1 MKRSR
6 VRRGVKSIQ
15 LSPVART
22 HEGGVMEDHALDH
35 AVEFFSKAGSLFV
48 NSGTFYGGEE
58 KALSLFKKA
67 WIVEPQT
74 AMKLLM
80 WVRDC
85 RGGAGNRSGARDCAH
100 WLAEH
105 APEWVAAN
113 IGWFPLV
120 GRWDDL
126 RAFFGTKAEKEAIQL
141 WSEALRKNDVLAAK
155 WADRSDKPLR
165 FAMNMKIGDFRRYL
179 AKLRKDHIVEH
190 IMCNDDWEKI
200 VYDHVPSVAMAR
212 YTKAFGKKDAERF
225 QAYKEALKK
234 GVAKIHAD
242 VLFPHDCVHTFKAG
256 DQDIAE
262 AQFWALPNF
271 MEGTNEKIIVLC
283 DTSGSM
289 GVPIAA
295 KSSIQR
301 MDVSQG
307 LALYCSSRIPKDN
320 PFHKKFIGF
329 ESESEFKNWE
339 KMSFKQ
345 AMRNREIFD
354 GACGGTRIDTALD
367 LLLKTAQFYKLGDQ
381 HMPTMLLIISDM
393 QFHPGPDGY
402 YGMCGSVTKTPEIEK
417 SMRRWDVAGY
427 KRPKIVYWN
436 LAGYAGQPDT
446 ALSKNV
452 AFVSGFS
459 PSVLKAVLSGEDF
472 SPRAVMMRA
481 LEKYNVVVPE

>member
-1 MKRSR
+1 
-6 VRRGVKSIQ
+6 
-15 LSPVART
+15 
-22 HEGGVMEDHALDH
+22 MEDHALDH

-48 NSGTFYGGEE
+48 NSGTYYGGEE

-67 WIVEPQT
+67 WIVEPET

-100 WLAEH
+100 WLADH

-120 GRWDDL
+120 GRWDDM
-126 RAFFGTKAEKEAIQL
+126 RAFFGTKAEKEAVQL
-141 WSEALRKNDVLAAK
+141 WAEALHKKDVLAAK
-155 WADRSDKPLR
+155 WADRNDKPLR
-165 FAMNMKIGDFRRYL
+165 FAMDFKVGDFRRFL

-200 VYDHVPSVAMAR
+200 VYDHIPSVAMSR

-242 VLFPHDCVHTFKAG
+242 VLFPHDCVRTFKTG
-256 DQDIAE
+256 DKDIAD
-262 AQFWALPNF
+262 AQFNALPNF
-271 MEGTNEKIIVLC
+271 MEGTNEKVIVLC

-289 GVPIAA
+289 ETNIDK
-295 KSSIQR
+295 KSSVQR
-301 MDVSQG
+301 VDVSQG
-307 LALYCSSRIPKDN
+307 LALYCSSRLPKDN
-320 PFHKKFIGF
+320 PFYKKFIGF
-329 ESESEFKNWE
+329 ESESKFKNWE

-345 AMRNREIFD
+345 AMSSKRSGWYGDENRKDVIFD
-354 GACGGTRIDTALD
+354 GACGSTRIDTALD
-367 LLLKTAQFYKLGDQ
+367 LILKTAQFFKLGNE
-381 HMPTMLLIISDM
+381 HMPTMLLIVSDM
-393 QFHPGPDGY
+393 QFHEGTGTYNSRRDKPPEA
-402 YGMCGSVTKTPEIEK
+402 TTEIEK
-417 SMRRWDVAGY
+417 AMRRWDEAGY
-427 KRPKIVYWN
+427 KRPKVVYWN
-436 LAGYAGQPDT
+436 VAGYAGQPDT
-446 ALSKNV
+446 VLSKNV

-472 SPRAVMMRA
+472 SPRAVMLRA
-481 LEKYNVVVPE
+481 LAKYEIAVPE